1 MIRKAF
7 TVWATYMWVVGVSS
21 KIIWGSN
28 TGNQTRC
35 TETTSDKTCD
45 DEVTTGFLLRSSSLH
60 FSCTTTRW
68 NHWVASEKSEQRCCD
83 FGTQPLFWFLT
94 RLCPTVQVVWSRRS
108 SACNFRFI
116 RLLSEVKFIWEGL
129 NNSGKV
135 WNYIIYISFALLTCL
150 SCAGCVLN
158 LLFWG
163 CFLQLDGIMFLLLT
177 NTPTV
182 FSI

>member
-7 TVWATYMWVVGVSS
+7 TVWATHMWVVGLSS

-45 DEVTTGFLLRSSSLH
+45 DEVTTGFLLRSSFLH

-68 NHWVASEKSEQRCCD
+68 NHWVASEKSKQRCCE
-83 FGTQPLFWFLT
+83 FGTQPLFWFLNLSMSNYT
-94 RLCPTVQVVWSRRS
+94 GSVKQTNFSLQFKIYQIVKWSKVYLRGW
-108 SACNFRFI
+108 
-116 RLLSEVKFIWEGL
+116 KGL
-129 NNSGKV
+129 KL
-135 WNYIIYISFALLTCL
+135 YYYYISFALLTCL

>member
-7 TVWATYMWVVGVSS
+7 TVWAPYMWVVGVSS

-68 NHWVASEKSEQRCCD
+68 NHWVASEKSEQRCCE
-83 FGTQPLFWFLT
+83 FGTQPLFWFLNLSMSNCT
-94 RLCPTVQVVWSRRS
+94 GSVKQTNFSLQFKIYQIVKWSKVYLRGFKQQWKGLKLYYIYFMCIINLSFLCWL
-108 SACNFRFI
+108 C
-116 RLLSEVKFIWEGL
+116 VKPLVLGL
-129 NNSGKV
+129 FPAAGWYYVLTAHKHTH
-135 WNYIIYISFALLTCL
+135 SF
-150 SCAGCVLN
+150 
-158 LLFWG
+158 
-163 CFLQLDGIMFLLLT
+163 
-177 NTPTV
+177 
-182 FSI
+182 